1 MGSVHNACMICR
13 FEYCR
18 SCLVLVVFICLVAHV
33 DTDLFIICFRCCLC
47 CVSLP
52 GVMIPL
58 FLILSCMCLNCL
70 RPFPF
75 RCLFIDL
82 VVILCVFVVSVRF
95 WYSQHDAPQR
105 LCKTHESYRKIC
117 TLRSELP
124 HLEVQRGPPH
134 DLSKKVQHE
143 QDLSLFLKG
152 FLTQVRNSFPPPPN
166 GASPELQEKLYFMD

>member
-1 MGSVHNACMICR
+1 M
-13 FEYCR
+13 
-18 SCLVLVVFICLVAHV
+18 L
-33 DTDLFIICFRCCLC
+33 TPICFLFFFRCWLC

-52 GVMIPL
+52 LVWWYLSSWYCLAFVWTVCVRFL
-58 FLILSCMCLNCL
+58 FAVFSFTLL
-70 RPFPF
+70 
-75 RCLFIDL
+75 LF
-82 VVILCVFVVSVRF
+82 CVFVVSVWF

-105 LCKTHESYRKIC
+105 LCKTRERYRKIC

-166 GASPELQEKLYFMD
+166 GPSPELQEKSYFMYWALG